1 MYRLDKT
8 DEGVRLVR
16 THSRISWCP
25 EKEDLIVE
33 DFNDIT
39 TIRYK
44 APSNRGF
51 TIQDI
56 DLARRLD
63 QLGYPLNLGVN
74 ETIKL
79 AKEQG
84 ITLGRK
90 TLVSEAI
97 RCRKQPK
104 HDPLEV
110 VPTFDTSHGNHLKT
124 GTTWEPPR
132 EPLGNHLT
140 KPSEHKGT
148 TPPPYRGVVVP
159 MPDPEDLSYN
169 SETGTTPHNS
179 SQSDHIDPTDPD
191 HLDPLW

>member
-1 MYRLDKT
+1 LDKT

-25 EKEDLIVE
+25 EKVDLVVE
-33 DFNDIT
+33 DFDDIT

-44 APSNRGF
+44 TPANRGF
-51 TIQDI
+51 THQAI
-56 DLARRLD
+56 DLAKRLD

-74 ETIKL
+74 ETIRL

-84 ITLGRK
+84 ISLGRK

-104 HDPLEV
+104 PDPLEV
-110 VPTFDTSHGNHLKT
+110 VPTFDTQYGNRQKT
-124 GTTWEPPR
+124 GTTQEPSR
-132 EPLGNHLT
+132 EPVGNHLT
-140 KPSEHKGT
+140 KPSAHTGT
-148 TPPPYRGVVVP
+148 TPPPFRGVVVP

-169 SETGTTPHNS
+169 SETGTISVNTP
-179 SQSDHIDPTDPD
+179 QSDPTEPD
-191 HLDPLW
+191 DLDPLW